1 MPTRPQALSDSDTA
15 RATTPAAPFA
25 ALVEALPIAVAVFDA
40 SLHLVASNER
50 YRELMGL
57 GAGQALRRP
66 LREAFPSALGD
77 LTAQIDAVVQ
87 GSAPASARIAFRR
100 GTGERIVDVTFTPL
114 GAGPGTGVVFAG
126 ADVTES
132 DDAREA
138 RLAAVRQLASG
149 VLHDINNVLNP
160 IMAAAYLLEANAD
173 NPTAVRDY
181 TARIG
186 KAAEMGAATAAR
198 VGRFIRQEPLQGIGA
213 EELVD
218 LSAVAD
224 EVARMTQSSWAERT
238 LGGPVTFR
246 DDLVGGALVHGIA
259 GELRVAVLNLVQNAL
274 DAMAARGGTL
284 GLRTVVSG
292 DTAVLEVSDTGSGM
306 LPDVRERAFEPFFS
320 TKGRGSAGLGLAEV
334 YGIAKRHNGRAE
346 IDTVP
351 GAGTTAR
358 LVLPLAA
365 RSTGAIA
372 ERPRAGGPGGTLPT
386 PTPNVDV

>member
-1 MPTRPQALSDSDTA
+1 MPTRPEALPDSDTA
-15 RATTPAAPFA
+15 RATTPAASFA

-40 SLHLVASNER
+40 SLQLTASNER
-50 YRELMGL
+50 YRELTGL

-66 LREAFPSALGD
+66 IREAFPTALGD
-77 LTAQIDAVVQ
+77 LVAQIDAAAA

-100 GTGERIVDVTFTPL
+100 GTGERLVDVTFTPF

-126 ADVTES
+126 ADVTEA
-132 DDAREA
+132 DEAREA

-160 IMAAAYLLEANAD
+160 IMAAAYLLQASAD

-181 TARIG
+181 TSRIA
-186 KAAEMGAATAAR
+186 KSVEMGAATAAR
-198 VGRFIRQEPLQGIGA
+198 VGRFIRQDPLQGIGA

-224 EVARMTQSSWAERT
+224 EIATMTRPSWAERAV
-238 LGGPVTFR
+238 GGPVSFR
-246 DDLVGGALVHGIA
+246 DDLASGALVHGIA

-274 DAMAARGGTL
+274 DAMSARGGTL
-284 GLRTVVSG
+284 GLRTTIAG

-306 LPDVRERAFEPFFS
+306 SPEVRERAFEPFFS
-320 TKGRGSAGLGLAEV
+320 TKGRGNAGLGLAEV

-351 GAGTTAR
+351 GEGTTVR
-358 LVLPLAA
+358 LVLPLAVRPTGVA
-365 RSTGAIA
+365 SERS
-372 ERPRAGGPGGTLPT
+372 RAGGPGGTLT
-386 PTPNVDV
+386 TSTPNVDV

>member
-1 MPTRPQALSDSDTA
+1 MHTRPQASPDSDTA
-15 RATTPAAPFA
+15 RAIPPAASFA

-40 SLHLVASNER
+40 NLQLVASNER

-66 LREAFPSALGD
+66 LREAFPTALGD
-77 LTAQIDAVVQ
+77 LSAQIDGAAQ
-87 GSAPASARIAFRR
+87 GSAPATARVAFRR
-100 GTGERIVDVTFTPL
+100 GAGERIIDVTFTPL

-126 ADVTES
+126 AEVTEG
-132 DDAREA
+132 DEAREA

-160 IMAAAYLLEANAD
+160 IMAAAYLLQANAD

-181 TARIG
+181 TARIA

-224 EVARMTQSSWAERT
+224 EVATMTQSSWAERVD
-238 LGGPVTFR
+238 GPVSFR
-246 DDLVGGALVHGIA
+246 DDLAAGALVHGIA
-259 GELRVAVLNLVQNAL
+259 GELRVAVLNLVQNGL

-284 GLRTVVSG
+284 GLRTAVVG
-292 DTAVLEVSDTGSGM
+292 DTAVLEVSDTGTGM
-306 LPDVRERAFEPFFS
+306 QPNVRERAFEPFFS

-351 GAGTTAR
+351 GTGTTVR
-358 LVLPLAA
+358 LVFPLAG

-372 ERPRAGGPGGTLPT
+372 ERPRAGGPGGTLST
-386 PTPNVDV
+386 TTPNVDV

>member
-1 MPTRPQALSDSDTA
+1 M
-15 RATTPAAPFA
+15 
-25 ALVEALPIAVAVFDA
+25 
-40 SLHLVASNER
+40 
-50 YRELMGL
+50 
-57 GAGQALRRP
+57 
-66 LREAFPSALGD
+66 
-77 LTAQIDAVVQ
+77 
-87 GSAPASARIAFRR
+87 AFRR
-100 GTGERIVDVTFTPL
+100 GAGERIVDVTFTPL

-160 IMAAAYLLEANAD
+160 IMAAAYLLQANAD

-181 TARIG
+181 TARVA

-213 EELVD
+213 EEMVD

-224 EVARMTQSSWAERT
+224 EVARMTQSSWAERA
-238 LGGPVTFR
+238 LGGPVTLR
-246 DDLVGGALVHGIA
+246 DDLVAGALVHGIA

-274 DAMAARGGTL
+274 DAMAGSGGTL
-284 GLRTVVSG
+284 GLRTAVTD

-334 YGIAKRHNGRAE
+334 YGITKRHNGRAE
-346 IDTVP
+346 IETVP
-351 GAGTTAR
+351 GAGTTVR
-358 LVLPLAA
+358 MVFPLAA
-365 RSTGAIA
+365 RSTGALA
-372 ERPRAGGPGGTLPT
+372 DHPRAGGRGGTLPT
-386 PTPNVDV
+386 PTPKVDV